1 MGGHGEDGAQGRLV
15 ARRTS
20 GPVIH
25 LDTSFLIRALLE
37 GSGEDRRL
45 RAWLGEGTAVG
56 ASAIVWAEF
65 LCGPV
70 HANHI
75 ELAITVVAERVS
87 FTEEDAAM
95 TASLFN
101 GTGRR
106 RGSLAD
112 CMIAASAIRCSA
124 ALATANANDF
134 ARFKSSG
141 LTLIDA

>member
-1 MGGHGEDGAQGRLV
+1 MR
-15 ARRTS
+15 
-20 GPVIH
+20 
-25 LDTSFLIRALLE
+25 
-37 GSGEDRRL
+37 
-45 RAWLGEGTAVG
+45 EGTAVG

-75 ELAITVVAERVS
+75 ELAIAVVACRVP
-87 FTEEDAAM
+87 FTEEDAAIA
-95 TASLFN
+95 ASLFN

-124 ALATANANDF
+124 ALATVNAKDF
-134 ARFKSSG
+134 ARFRSGG
-141 LTLIDA
+141 LTLIEA